1 VIVFLLILAGFG
13 GLILGGDYLVRGAVE
28 VAQRL
33 RVSPLVIG
41 LTLVGFGTS
50 MPELVTSVQAAL
62 TGSPGIAIGNVVGS
76 NIANILLILGL
87 TALLAPLSVAASVLK
102 RDGAV
107 MIAASLL
114 LVAVILLDALSRAVG
129 VSFLVLLLAYVTSL
143 LIFARSA
150 PVERDIPAPAKS
162 QPTFV
167 SVLAI
172 LGGLVLTIISA
183 RMLIAG
189 ATNLARTFEVSE
201 AVIGLTIVAV
211 GTSLPELVTSMSAA
225 RRGQTGL
232 AIGNII
238 GSNIFNILG
247 ILGVTAALK
256 PLSVP
261 ARFADADV
269 WVMLG
274 SAILLAVFARSGWR
288 IGRGE
293 GAVLLLLFVCYSFY
307 LVITA

>member
-1 VIVFLLILAGFG
+1 MIVFLLILAGFG

-62 TGSPGIAIGNVVGS
+62 AGSPGIAIGNVVGS

-143 LIFARSA
+143 LIFVRNA

-256 PLSVP
+256 PLNIP

-293 GAVLLLLFVCYSFY
+293 AAVLLLLFVCYSFY